1 MRFSLRRA
9 VYSLLIL
16 GGIAYGFV
24 SLQGPNGI
32 PALIERRREIHKYEQ
47 ENAELRRRMTERQER
62 IQRLEKD
69 PAEQEKEIR
78 QRYKLAP
85 PDEKIYILDGSA
97 SQAGAGKR

>member
-9 VYSLLIL
+9 VYSIVVLC
-16 GGIAYGFV
+16 GVAYAFV

-32 PALIERRREIHKYEQ
+32 PALIERRKEIARYEH
-47 ENAELRRRMTERQER
+47 ENTELRRQMALRQER

-85 PDEKIYILDGSA
+85 ANEKIYILDG
-97 SQAGAGKR
+97 KTDKK